1 MKSNHKVKQ
10 SDLTYWG
17 LMKYVKPYRLV
28 FFVAI
33 FGAALDAAMKGLFTA
48 MLSPILREGFA
59 NQDASWI
66 RFIPLLIIGIFLVRS
81 FGNFAAAYGFTWVGR
96 KIVNDLRKQV
106 FQQYLRM
113 PQKFYDDHSSGGLI
127 SRMTFDIEQMANGVS
142 KNFVIIIRE
151 ALSIVFFLS
160 VMFYFSWQLAIVAFI
175 VFPIVAII
183 IRVINKRFRRIGHGI
198 QDSIANITQ
207 TVEEVVKGHKI
218 VKIFKGQSSESDK
231 FAKQIKNN
239 RQLQVKI
246 VASQEVLSSGVLML
260 VAIALSIIMFMAARS
275 GMDAFDFMAF
285 LSAMLALMPTVKNL
299 TSVMSTIQT
308 TMAAADSV
316 MSVLTQEPEKDTGKQ
331 TFKADSI
338 SLCFDQVD
346 FSYKTENDAQDKK
359 ALRGINLTIKSGQ
372 SVALVG
378 ASGGG
383 KTTLVNLVPRFYDI
397 SSGEIRINGQ
407 SIQQFTLESLR
418 NHISIVSQDVI
429 LFNDTV
435 RNNIAY
441 GAQSDYSEEQIKKA
455 AQQANAS
462 EFIEQLPDGF
472 DTVLGDNGTRLSGGQ
487 RQRIAIARAILKD
500 APLLILDEAT
510 SALDSESEKHIQS
523 ALEKLMENR
532 TTLVIAHRLST
543 IENVDKVVV
552 LDRGQI
558 AEMGTHDELIQQAGI
573 YSQLQNSQMT
583 QVRNES
589 EANE

>member
-1 MKSNHKVKQ
+1 MKASHKVENIE
-10 SDLTYWG
+10 LTYWG

-28 FFVAI
+28 FFIAI

-59 NQDASWI
+59 NQNTTWI
-66 RFIPLLIIGIFLVRS
+66 RYIPLLIIGIFLVRS
-81 FGNFAAAYGFTWVGR
+81 VGNFAAAYGFTWVGR

-106 FQQYLRM
+106 FQQYLKL

-198 QDSIANITQ
+198 QDSIASITQ

-246 VASQEVLSSGVLML
+246 VASQEILSSGVLML

-275 GMDAFDFMAF
+275 GIDAFDFMAF

-316 MSVLTQEPEKDTGKQ
+316 MSVLTEVPEKDTGINVFAAPQ
-331 TFKADSI
+331 VGLEFKNVKFAYDDETTA
-338 SLCFDQVD
+338 L
-346 FSYKTENDAQDKK
+346 ND
-359 ALRGINLTIKSGQ
+359 INLKVAAGE
-372 SVALVG
+372 SVAFVG

-383 KTTLVNLVPRFYDI
+383 KSTLVNLVPRFYDI
-397 SSGEIRINGQ
+397 SSGDILVNGTRIQ
-407 SIQQFTLESLR
+407 DFTLISLR
-418 NHISIVSQDVI
+418 DHISMVSQDVV
-429 LFNDTV
+429 LFNDSV

-441 GAQSDYSEEQIKKA
+441 GAQADMNDEQIYAA
-455 AQQANAS
+455 AQQANAV

-472 DTVLGDNGTRLSGGQ
+472 DTQLGDNGTRLSGGQ

-510 SALDSESEKHIQS
+510 SALDTESEKHIQD
-523 ALEKLMENR
+523 ALEKLMKNR

-552 LDRGQI
+552 LNQGEI
-558 AEMGTHDELIQQAGI
+558 AEMGSHDELIQQAGI
-573 YSQLQNSQMT
+573 YSQLQNSQLS
-583 QVRNES
+583 QFNNES
-589 EANE
+589 NSDESR